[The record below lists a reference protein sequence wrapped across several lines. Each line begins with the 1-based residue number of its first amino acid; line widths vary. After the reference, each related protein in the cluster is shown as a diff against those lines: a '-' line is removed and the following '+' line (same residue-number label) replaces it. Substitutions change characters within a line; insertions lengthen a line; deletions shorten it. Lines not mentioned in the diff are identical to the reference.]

1 MEMNN
6 IDHVTYDGT
15 IKGIFNDFEKGKIFN
30 LVEMWVD
37 YSIELDGTVSTVS
50 LTPNKGKT
58 MISFNYQDLKK
69 LVEGKGNGR

>member
-1 MEMNN
+1 MELNN

-15 IKGIFNDFEKGKIFN
+15 IEGVFNDFEKGKIFN

-37 YSIELDGTVSTVS
+37 YSIESDGTVSTVS
-50 LTPNKGKT
+50 LTPNKGET

-69 LVEGKGNGR
+69 LVEGKND

>member
-1 MEMNN
+1 MKMSN

-15 IKGIFNDFEKGKIFN
+15 IKGIYNDYEKGKIFN

-50 LTPNKGKT
+50 LTPNKGET

>member
-30 LVEMWVD
+30 LVEM
-37 YSIELDGTVSTVS
+37 
-50 LTPNKGKT
+50 
-58 MISFNYQDLKK
+58 
-69 LVEGKGNGR
+69 